1 MTLIKKKTVNGSTE
15 GAQGDALVRIRT
27 LYNQLTAA
35 EKLVADFVLD
45 NEDVVYRSI
54 TEVASQSGAGYG
66 SVVRFCKRLG
76 YSGFQDLKIQLTK
89 DLALRTA
96 YQKDE
101 SDDPV
106 IRIQERCFE
115 DLRNT
120 AQMITPELLARAATV
135 LLEARFVLVVGF
147 ASSAITA
154 REIEYRLTR
163 FGIRAVSTAD
173 DQVQRMRA
181 VSLTPDDV
189 LFMVSFSGATKRI
202 ISAGEVAREAG
213 AKTICLTNFA
223 QSPVSELSD
232 IRLVTA
238 VHIDPLSAEIVSR
251 VPMAFVLDA
260 LFDQML
266 RQDRMT
272 REILEKTFNTTAD
285 TYL

>member
-1 MTLIKKKTVNGSTE
+1 MTVSNKKNHNGLTE
-15 GAQGDALVRIRT
+15 EAQGDALVRIHT
-27 LYNQLTAA
+27 LYNQLTNT
-35 EKLVADFVLD
+35 EKLVADYVLE

-54 TEVASQSGAGYG
+54 TEVASLSGAGYG

-96 YQKDE
+96 YHKDE
-101 SDDPV
+101 SNDPLTHL
-106 IRIQERCFE
+106 QEQCFE

-120 AQMITPELLARAATV
+120 VQMLTPELLEEAATA
-135 LLEARFVLVVGF
+135 LLEARNVLVVGF

-154 REIEYRLTR
+154 KEIEYRLTR
-163 FGIRAVSTAD
+163 FGIQAVSVSD

-181 VSLTPDDV
+181 VSLAPEDV
-189 LFMVSFSGATKRI
+189 LFMVSFSGTTKRI
-202 ISAGEVAREAG
+202 ISAGEVARQAG
-213 AKTICLTNFA
+213 AKTMCLTNFA
-223 QSPVSELSD
+223 QSPVSELAD
-232 IRLVTA
+232 IRLLTA
-238 VHIDPLSAEIVSR
+238 VHIDPIRAEIVSR

-266 RQDRMT
+266 RQDEKT
-272 REILEKTFNTTAD
+272 REILEKTFKTTAD

>member
-1 MTLIKKKTVNGSTE
+1 MSVTKKRNNHAPTE
-15 GAQGDALVRIRT
+15 ETQGDALVRIRT
-27 LYNQLTAA
+27 LYNQLTNT
-35 EKLVADFVLD
+35 EKLVADFVLE

-54 TEVASQSGAGYG
+54 TEVASLSGAGYG

-76 YSGFQDLKIQLTK
+76 FSGFQDLKIQLTK
-89 DLALRTA
+89 DLALRTV
-96 YQKDE
+96 YQKDD

-106 IRIQERCFE
+106 VLIQEQCFE

-120 AQMITPELLARAATV
+120 AQMISPELLHEAATT
-135 LLEARFVLVVGF
+135 LLEARTVLVVGF

-154 REIEYRLTR
+154 KEIEYRLTR
-163 FGIRAVSTAD
+163 FGINAVAVSD

-181 VSLTPDDV
+181 VSLTPEDV
-189 LFMVSFSGATKRI
+189 LFMVSFSGTTKRI

-213 AKTICLTNFA
+213 AKTMCLTNFA

-238 VHIDPLSAEIVSR
+238 VHIDPLRAEIVSR
-251 VPMAFVLDA
+251 VPMAFVLDV

-266 RQDRMT
+266 RQDEKT
-272 REILEKTFNTTAD
+272 REILERTYKTTAD

>member
-1 MTLIKKKTVNGSTE
+1 MSITKKKPVNGATE
-15 GAQGDALVRIRT
+15 EAQGDALVRIRT
-27 LYNQLTAA
+27 LYNQLTNA

-45 NEDVVYRSI
+45 HEDVVYRSI

-101 SDDPV
+101 SNDPV
-106 IRIQERCFE
+106 IHIQEQCFE

-120 AQMITPELLARAATV
+120 AQMIVPEQLEEAARMLLSARK
-135 LLEARFVLVVGF
+135 VLVVGF

-154 REIEYRLTR
+154 KEIEYRLTR
-163 FGIRAVSTAD
+163 FGILAVAASD

-181 VSLTPDDV
+181 VSLTPEDV
-189 LFMVSFSGATKRI
+189 LFMVSFSGTTKRI

-213 AKTICLTNFA
+213 AKTMCLTNFA

-238 VHIDPLSAEIVSR
+238 VHIDPLRAEIVSR
-251 VPMAFVLDA
+251 VPMAFVLDI

-266 RQDRMT
+266 RLDEKT
-272 REILEKTFNTTAD
+272 RETLEKTYKATAD